1 MPSQTN
7 GQPGAAGNVPPQ
19 NIEAEES
26 VLGAMLVSE
35 PTLTR
40 VIDEVKL
47 NAADFYLE
55 KHAAIFT
62 CVHDLYAASK
72 PVDELSVTEALTHAP
87 DIRGSDGKQR
97 PAMEVAGGKHY
108 VSELAAKVP
117 AAGNAKHYA
126 EIVQQ
131 NAILRAKREIGQEL
145 QNGLTPAD
153 AIERLAGL
161 ERRAAEGQGDG
172 IRAVAFAA
180 IDKEAVQWLWP
191 GRIPLSMLTL
201 LVGDPGLGK
210 SLLTVDLAAK
220 VSRAGA
226 DVLLLSAEDHKA
238 ATIRPRLE
246 ATEAVLER
254 VHHVEV
260 RRDGLEDGIALPED
274 GPELHRIAEDCKAK
288 LVIVDPLMAHLPES
302 VNSWRDQSV
311 RRALAPLHR
320 LAQDL
325 QCAVVV
331 VAHLN
336 KAKGGDALHRTGG
349 SIGIPAAVRSA
360 LLLARDPEDPE
371 PERGCQRVL
380 AHVKS
385 NISTQAETLACEIE
399 AVLLD
404 DQSEA
409 PKLKIVG
416 TSTVSAADLL
426 DAPSEEVR
434 TERDEAIEFLAAEL
448 AEGPKPTNEIKR
460 AARDT
465 NISDRTLARA
475 KADLAVE
482 STKDGLNGGWRWRLP
497 SKDAIPHEDAKDAT
511 QGQGCH
517 SDISAVAPFDS
528 RAISTGKSG
537 ASEDQ
542 GCHPADMAPLAEAAA

>member
-1 MPSQTN
+1 M
-7 GQPGAAGNVPPQ
+7 
-19 NIEAEES
+19 
-26 VLGAMLVSE
+26 LGAMLVAE
-35 PTLTR
+35 PALSR
-40 VIDEVKL
+40 VIKDAKL
-47 NAADFYLE
+47 SAEDFYLG
-55 KHAAIFT
+55 KHGLIFA
-62 CVHDLYAASK
+62 CARDLHAEGK
-72 PVDELSVTEALTHAP
+72 PVDELTVCDALGDKIDA
-87 DIRGSDGKQR
+87 
-97 PAMEVAGGKHY
+97 AGGKHY

-131 NAILRAKREIGQEL
+131 HAIARMKREIGQEL
-145 QNGLTPAD
+145 QNDLAPAD
-153 AIERLAGL
+153 AIDRLADL
-161 ERRAAEGQGDG
+161 QRRAAEGDQDG
-172 IRAVAFAA
+172 VRAITFAS
-180 IDKEAVQWLWP
+180 IDRESVQWLWP
-191 GRIPLSMLTL
+191 GRVPLGMLTL

-210 SLLTVDLAAK
+210 SLLTVDLSAK
-220 VSRAGA
+220 VSRAGGN
-226 DVLLLSAEDHKA
+226 VLLLSAEDHKG

-246 ATEAVLER
+246 ATEAALDR

-260 RRDGLEDGIALPED
+260 RRDGLEDGIALPDD
-274 GPELHRIAEDCKAK
+274 GAELHRLATEHKAK

-325 QCAVVV
+325 DCAVVV

-371 PERGCQRVL
+371 PERGTQRVL
-380 AHVKS
+380 AHVKC
-385 NISTQAETLACEIE
+385 NVGPQAETLACEIE
-399 AVLLD
+399 TVLLD
-404 DQSEA
+404 DQVEA

-416 TSTVSAADLL
+416 TSSISAADLL
-426 DAPSEEVR
+426 DMPAEEVR
-434 TERDEAIEFLAAEL
+434 TERDDAIEFLAAEL

-475 KADLAVE
+475 KADLAVQ

-497 SKDAIPHEDAKDAT
+497 DKDATLGRDAKGVT
-511 QGQGCH
+511 QGQGCQG
-517 SDISAVAPFDS
+517 DISTVAPFDS
-528 RAISTGKSG
+528 RATSTC
-537 ASEDQ
+537 SEVSKTGQ
-542 GCHPADMAPLAEAAA
+542 GCHPSDMALLDGEAAA

>member
-1 MPSQTN
+1 MT
-7 GQPGAAGNVPPQ
+7 ATAHVPPQ
-19 NIEAEES
+19 NIEAEDS
-26 VLGAMLVSE
+26 VLGAMLVAE

-47 NAADFYLE
+47 NAADFYLD
-55 KHAAIFT
+55 KHAAIFS
-62 CVHDLYAASK
+62 CIHDLYAASK
-72 PVDELSVTEALTHAP
+72 PVDELSVSESLT
-87 DIRGSDGKQR
+87 QR
-97 PAMEVAGGKHY
+97 NQIEEAGGKHY

-131 NAILRAKREIGQEL
+131 NSLLRRLLGAGQEIQGLVHDRNGHSPAALRAL
-145 QNGLTPAD
+145 ALDLLNAVPAESD
-153 AIERLAGL
+153 GDGVRAITFASIER
-161 ERRAAEGQGDG
+161 ES
-172 IRAVAFAA
+172 
-180 IDKEAVQWLWP
+180 VQWLWP
-191 GRIPLSMLTL
+191 GRVPLGMLTL

-210 SLLTVDLAAK
+210 SLLTVDLSAK
-220 VSRAGA
+220 VSRAGGN
-226 DVLLLSAEDHKA
+226 VLLLSAEDHKG

-246 ATEAVLER
+246 ATDAVLDR

-260 RRDGLEDGIALPED
+260 RRDGLEDGIALPDD
-274 GPELHRIAEDCKAK
+274 GAELHRLATEHKAK

-325 QCAVVV
+325 DCAVIV

-371 PERGCQRVL
+371 PERGTQRVL
-380 AHVKS
+380 AHVKC
-385 NISTQAETLACEIE
+385 NVGAQAETLACEIE
-399 AVLLD
+399 TVLLD
-404 DQSEA
+404 DQAEA
-409 PKLKIVG
+409 PRLKVVG
-416 TSTVSAADLL
+416 TSSISAADLL
-426 DAPSEEVR
+426 DMPTEEMR
-434 TERDEAIEFLAAEL
+434 TERDDAIEFLSAEL
-448 AEGPKPTNEIKR
+448 ADGPRPAKEIKD
-460 AARDT
+460 AASAA
-465 NISDRTLARA
+465 NIHERTLKRA
-475 KADLAVE
+475 KSDLGIQ

-497 SKDAIPHEDAKDAT
+497 DQGGHPPDGHQGGHVD
-511 QGQGCH
+511 QGGQG
-517 SDISAVAPFDS
+517 DISELAPFDS

-537 ASEDQ
+537 ESESQ
-542 GCHPADMAPLAEAAA
+542 GGHAIDMAPLAGEAAK